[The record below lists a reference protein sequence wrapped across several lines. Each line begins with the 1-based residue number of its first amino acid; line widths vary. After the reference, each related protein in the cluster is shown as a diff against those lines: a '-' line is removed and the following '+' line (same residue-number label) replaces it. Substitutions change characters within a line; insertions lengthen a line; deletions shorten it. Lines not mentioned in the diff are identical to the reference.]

1 MEWKARLWPWGE
13 IDRLDR
19 KLAYTEQQAE
29 DRLVERNDAQAKSE
43 ARLTRMFQAEEEVDN
58 RNHTI
63 DGMRE
68 TNVLLREQLK
78 QEQEDRRRDNEQ
90 ALRVHKELEKDKD
103 FRDKEIE
110 RLKTECEA
118 HMEKDNSYIK
128 QLLESIGVLEAVRDS
143 LSADSTRYLEQIGL
157 KDAEIQGL
165 GEEVAEHKQEIDSLK
180 AKLQQANLNDA
191 RDPTTGRFMR
201 RSNRGTGRSAN

>member
-1 MEWKARLWPWGE
+1 M
-13 IDRLDR
+13 
-19 KLAYTEQQAE
+19 
-29 DRLVERNDAQAKSE
+29 
-43 ARLTRMFQAEEEVDN
+43 
-58 RNHTI
+58 
-63 DGMRE
+63 
-68 TNVLLREQLK
+68 
-78 QEQEDRRRDNEQ
+78 
-90 ALRVHKELEKDKD
+90 RVHKELEKDKD

-128 QLLESIGVLEAVRDS
+128 QLLESIGTLEAERDS
-143 LSADSTRYLEQIGL
+143 LAADSTRYLEQIGL
-157 KDAEIQGL
+157 KDAEIQGQ

-191 RDPTTGRFMR
+191 RDPTTGRFVR